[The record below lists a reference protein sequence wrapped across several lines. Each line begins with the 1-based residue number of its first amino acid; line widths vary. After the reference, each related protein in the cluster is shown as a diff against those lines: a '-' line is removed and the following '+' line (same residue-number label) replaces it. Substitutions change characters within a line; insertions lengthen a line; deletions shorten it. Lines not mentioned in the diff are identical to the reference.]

1 MKYAKPE
8 VTVIVRAEQTIRGAL
23 KGGINP
29 DGDGSLVTNSAYEAD
44 E

>member
-8 VTVIVRAEQTIRGAL
+8 VTVIGHAEAAIQGMSKVGTFSDHDNGY
-23 KGGINP
+23 
-29 DGDGSLVTNSAYEAD
+29 VTTNAYEAD